1 MLGMMVVTAKLAAGS
16 PIAPVARVSASH
28 LEDKTRS
35 EERTAMDRYTEAFRQ
50 SIEDP
55 TGFWGGAAPGI
66 DWYRQPTVV
75 LDSSNP
81 PFYRWFS
88 DGVLNT
94 CFNAVDR
101 HVRDGRGDQA
111 ALIYDSPVTGAGQT
125 LTYRQLLDQVARF
138 AGVLRSLG
146 TEAGD
151 RVVIYMPMIPQAVIA
166 MLACARIGAVH
177 SVVFGGFAAPELAAR
192 IDDAAPKVIVSASCG
207 IEISRVLEYMPIL
220 DRAIA
225 LSSRKPSSC
234 VILQRP
240 QAPAV
245 LTGGRDLDWEQ
256 AMADA
261 EPADC
266 VPVAAT
272 DPLYILYTSGTT
284 GKPKGVVR
292 DNGGHAVA
300 LRWSMQYLYDTNPG
314 EVFWA
319 ASDIG
324 WVVGHSYIV
333 YAPLLAGC
341 TSVLYEGKP
350 VGTPDAGAF
359 WRVIAEHRVKT
370 LFTAPT
376 AFRAIKKENPA
387 GDLAREYDL
396 STLRYLFL
404 AGERL
409 DPETYR
415 WAGELL
421 GIPVIDHWWQTETG
435 WAIAADLMGLDP
447 MPTKPGSPSVPV
459 PGYDVHIVDPATGA
473 DVPPGDSGDIVVRL
487 PLPPGCL
494 PTLWGDDQR
503 FIDSYLSTHP
513 GAYLTGD
520 GGYLDSDGYLYVMGR
535 TDDVINVA
543 GHRLSTGEMEEVLAS
558 HPAVAECT
566 VIGVNDG
573 LKGQVPRGFV
583 VLKAGI
589 DTDPGVLSA
598 ELVQLV
604 RDQIG
609 PVAALRRVDIITGL
623 PKTRSGKIL
632 RKTMRGIADGKDEPV
647 PPTIEDV
654 STLDAL
660 RPLLSD
666 SS

>member
-1 MLGMMVVTAKLAAGS
+1 
-16 PIAPVARVSASH
+16 
-28 LEDKTRS
+28 
-35 EERTAMDRYTEAFRQ
+35 MDRYTEAFRQ

-55 TGFWGGAAPGI
+55 TGFWGGAVPGI
-66 DWYRQPTVV
+66 DWYRQPPVV

-88 DGVLNT
+88 GGELNT

-101 HVRDGRGDQA
+101 HVRDGRGVQA
-111 ALIYDSPVTGAGQT
+111 AVIYDSPVTGAGQI

-151 RVVIYMPMIPQAVIA
+151 RVVIYMPMIPQAVVA

-192 IDDAAPKVIVSASCG
+192 IDDAAPKVVVSASCG
-207 IEISRVLEYMPIL
+207 IEVSRVLEYMPIL
-220 DRAIA
+220 ERAIA
-225 LSSRKPSSC
+225 LSSRKPRSC
-234 VILQRP
+234 VVLQRP
-240 QAPAV
+240 QAPAT
-245 LTGGRDLDWEQ
+245 LTSGRDLDWHQ
-256 AMADA
+256 ALADA
-261 EPADC
+261 EPAGC

-300 LRWSMQYLYDTNPG
+300 LRWSMQNIYDTGPG

-319 ASDIG
+319 ASDVG

-341 TSVLYEGKP
+341 TTVLYEGKP

-359 WRVIAEHRVKT
+359 WRVVAEHKVKT

-376 AFRAIKKENPA
+376 AFRAIKKVDPA
-387 GDLAREYDL
+387 GDLVGKYDL

-447 MPTKPGSPSVPV
+447 MPTKPGSPTVPV
-459 PGYDVHIVDPATGA
+459 PGYDVRIVDPGTGA
-473 DVPPGDSGDIVVRL
+473 DVPPGTSGDIVVRL

-503 FIDSYLSTHP
+503 FIDSYLSRHSN
-513 GAYLTGD
+513 AYLTGD
-520 GGYLDSDGYLYVMGR
+520 GGYRDSDGYLYVMGR

-566 VIGVNDG
+566 VIGVSDE

-583 VLKAGI
+583 VLKAGV
-589 DTDPGVLSA
+589 DADPGVLSA
-598 ELVQLV
+598 ELVELI

-609 PVAALRRVDIITGL
+609 PVAAL

-632 RKTMRGIADGKDEPV
+632 RKTMRGIADGNDEPI
-647 PPTIEDV
+647 PPTIEDA

-660 RPLLSD
+660 RPLLRE